1 MKTKYL
7 RIVYLALLVAVKLEG
22 GLPQGRP
29 VQKQARKKQ
38 SNKHEAN
45 MTQSIGNYDIIMT
58 SLISKYEV
66 IKYQ

>member
-45 MTQSIGNYDIIMT
+45 MP
-58 SLISKYEV
+58 
-66 IKYQ
+66 